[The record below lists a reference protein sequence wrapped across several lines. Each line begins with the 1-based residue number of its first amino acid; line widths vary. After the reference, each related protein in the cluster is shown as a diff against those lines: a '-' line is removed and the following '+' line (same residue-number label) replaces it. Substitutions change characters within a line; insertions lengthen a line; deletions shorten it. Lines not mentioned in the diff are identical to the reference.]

1 MSYYISYAK
10 IAKIL
15 VNSDENR
22 VIYIALVLH
31 DGGGTDTSFLRSYF
45 ERFDIDP
52 KEYELYTESVGR
64 VNVDGAS

>member
-1 MSYYISYAK
+1 MVLFIYF
-10 IAKIL
+10 
-15 VNSDENR
+15 VNSPENR
-22 VIYIALVLH
+22 VIYVASALH
-31 DGGGTDTSFLRSYF
+31 GDGGTSISFLRSYF

>member
-1 MSYYISYAK
+1 MVLFLYF
-10 IAKIL
+10 
-15 VNSDENR
+15 VNSPENR
-22 VIYIALVLH
+22 VIYVASALH
-31 DGGGTDTSFLRSYF
+31 GGGGTDTSFLRSYF